1 MALLSH
7 LCPLPHHAQ
16 VCPVSLHSPLVRKL
30 ELLIT
35 LVIYPSSIP
44 TTIYNTRVKTND
56 HYNNPSTCTF
66 SHFRLSNCGVGEALY
81 KVLHALM
88 QRIVQTD

>member
-1 MALLSH
+1 MPKSVLLA
-7 LCPLPHHAQ
+7 CM
-16 VCPVSLHSPLVRKL
+16 RKL

-44 TTIYNTRVKTND
+44 TTIYNTRVKTNY
-56 HYNNPSTCTF
+56 HYNNPIQCTF

-81 KVLHALM
+81 KVLQGTNA
-88 QRIVQTD
+88 QDNTN